1 MSNGYIL
8 IGKEKLHYRKV
19 GSGQRILMEF
29 HGFANDATIFTAIEQ
44 YLHNEYT
51 ILSFDLPHHGN
62 SKWGITPLTKKDLVF
77 LVDHVK
83 EEYGVEKIS
92 LLGYSLGGRICF
104 TIVELMPV
112 SIDRVTL
119 LATDGLEVNAY
130 YSFFTRTYFGKK
142 IFRHMLEKPTLYFK
156 LLNWLKK
163 KDLVDARRHKFV
175 MQSLSSAE
183 NRELLLHVW
192 LGLSDLIPAPEKL
205 KAAISQYNIPVSIF
219 MGAHDKI
226 MPPALGKRFKAGLDS
241 VQLYILD
248 KGHRIFDNENARQI
262 ANSLL

>member
-8 IGKEKLHYRKV
+8 IGKEKLHYCKV
-19 GSGQRILMEF
+19 GSGKRILMAF
-29 HGFANDATIFTAIEQ
+29 HGYANDATIFTPIEQ

-62 SKWGITPLTKKDLVF
+62 SKWGITPLTRKDLVF
-77 LVDHVK
+77 LVNHVK
-83 EEYGVEKIS
+83 GEYGIEKIS

-104 TIVELMPV
+104 TIVELLPA

-119 LATDGLEVNAY
+119 LATDGLVINAY
-130 YSFFTRTYFGKK
+130 YSFFTRTHLGKK

-156 LLNWLKK
+156 LLDWLKK
-163 KDLVDARRHKFV
+163 RNLVDAGRHKFV

-183 NRELLLHVW
+183 NRNLLLHVW
-192 LGLSDLIPAPEKL
+192 LGLSDLIPAPAKL
-205 KAAISQYNIPVSIF
+205 RAAIAQYNIPVSIF

-226 MPPALGKRFKAGLDS
+226 MPPALGEKFKAGLDS
-241 VQLYILD
+241 VQLYVLD
-248 KGHRIFDNENARQI
+248 KGHRIFDNENAGQI
-262 ANSLL
+262 ARSLL

>member
-1 MSNGYIL
+1 
-8 IGKEKLHYRKV
+8 
-19 GSGQRILMEF
+19 
-29 HGFANDATIFTAIEQ
+29 
-44 YLHNEYT
+44 
-51 ILSFDLPHHGN
+51 
-62 SKWGITPLTKKDLVF
+62 
-77 LVDHVK
+77 
-83 EEYGVEKIS
+83 
-92 LLGYSLGGRICF
+92 
-104 TIVELMPV
+104 
-112 SIDRVTL
+112 
-119 LATDGLEVNAY
+119 
-130 YSFFTRTYFGKK
+130 
-142 IFRHMLEKPTLYFK
+142 MLEKPTLYFK